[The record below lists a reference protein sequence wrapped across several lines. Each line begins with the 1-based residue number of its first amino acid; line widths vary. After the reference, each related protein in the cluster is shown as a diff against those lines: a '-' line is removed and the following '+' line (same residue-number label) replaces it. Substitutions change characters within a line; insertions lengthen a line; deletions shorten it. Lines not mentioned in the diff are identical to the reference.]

1 MNAPTPPP
9 AWYPDPSR
17 APGLRY
23 WDGQQ
28 WTGYTHDTAS
38 AQPAPNKRTRWIA
51 VGIAV
56 VAAIGLF
63 AAVIINMYRTEATS
77 PQIVLPFTGLY
88 NPWAVAVDTT
98 GTVYVA
104 DYFTSQVLKLAAG
117 SSTQTVLPFTGL
129 VNPEG
134 VAVDTAGTVYIADHG
149 NNRVV
154 KLAAGSSSQTVLPF
168 TALSAPQGVAV
179 DSAGNVYV
187 TQSGSPRVVELDAG
201 SSTPKDL
208 PNGPND
214 PGCVAID
221 RTGNLYVVEQ
231 GSYQNL
237 RFHNSVQKADSYG
250 WTKVPLGGVTGPL
263 CVAADAAGN
272 LYVINGNEAPPDV
285 VKLASGSNTQTV
297 LPFGSLTGAQGL
309 AVDTAGNVYVADGGN
324 RRVLKLPAGSR

>member
-1 MNAPTPPP
+1 VNAPTPPP

-28 WTGYTHDTAS
+28 WTGYTRDTAS

-63 AAVIINMYRTEATS
+63 ATVIINMYRTEAAY

-168 TALSAPQGVAV
+168 T
-179 DSAGNVYV
+179 
-187 TQSGSPRVVELDAG
+187 
-201 SSTPKDL
+201 SSECI
-208 PNGPND
+208 
-214 PGCVAID
+214 PGCGGGQ
-221 RTGNLYVVEQ
+221 RGQ
-231 GSYQNL
+231 RL
-237 RFHNSVQKADSYG
+237 RHPIRQPSR
-250 WTKVPLGGVTGPL
+250 GG
-263 CVAADAAGN
+263 AG
-272 LYVINGNEAPPDV
+272 
-285 VKLASGSNTQTV
+285 
-297 LPFGSLTGAQGL
+297 
-309 AVDTAGNVYVADGGN
+309 
-324 RRVLKLPAGSR
+324 RRVEHPERPAEWPQ